1 MWMVVLYS
9 TQCVSDIRSLVLFL
23 IFRLLKHMKIDWF
36 ELFLFF
42 KTKNFILLFSF
53 QLCSSS
59 SSRFYRHERSNTSFL
74 RDQGREHFW
83 LWWRLFIISSFVS
96 PLKEIGAP
104 RSQFINKVEPSLP
117 SGGENLQGDR
127 RIAQQQQQQQ
137 QHRKELK
144 AKRLR
149 SSSMFLDGLIYPE
162 REIRRERERGEIFW
176 YHPLVSIC
184 KKNLFKKKNGTSTMQ
199 LCWWKKRFNNTHIS
213 I

>member
-1 MWMVVLYS
+1 MSVQTRRFYGTKDES
-9 TQCVSDIRSLVLFL
+9 ISDFDDGYLLFL
-23 IFRLLKHMKIDWF
+23 L
-36 ELFLFF
+36 
-42 KTKNFILLFSF
+42 
-53 QLCSSS
+53 
-59 SSRFYRHERSNTSFL
+59 
-74 RDQGREHFW
+74 
-83 LWWRLFIISSFVS
+83 S

-162 REIRRERERGEIFW
+162 REIRRERERGEIF
-176 YHPLVSIC
+176 
-184 KKNLFKKKNGTSTMQ
+184 
-199 LCWWKKRFNNTHIS
+199 
-213 I
+213 